1 VPVLEPVIPNAP
13 EPIFI
18 NTQYFAA
25 ASSEQNTIAEP
36 IGLEIVLWQSVG
48 SAVALHILA
57 DFIDF
62 RQRARRVQAERHS
75 ES

>member
-1 VPVLEPVIPNAP
+1 LQGPAVLFQQATVLPVLEPVIPNAP

-36 IGLEIVLWQSVG
+36 T
-48 SAVALHILA
+48 A
-57 DFIDF
+57 
-62 RQRARRVQAERHS
+62 
-75 ES
+75 